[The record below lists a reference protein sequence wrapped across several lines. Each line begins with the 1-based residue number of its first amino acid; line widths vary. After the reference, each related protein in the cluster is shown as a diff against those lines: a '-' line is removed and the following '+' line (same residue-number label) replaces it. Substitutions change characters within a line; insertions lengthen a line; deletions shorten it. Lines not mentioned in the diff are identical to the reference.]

1 MFKYVMAL
9 LLVTFTSTS
18 FALCH
23 NSSMEYGA
31 PISVDLSDKLS
42 AATPEWTGSFST
54 QYNGSFN
61 CSTGNSQFGYTAVIT
76 SSDEYA
82 TILSFQNGKY
92 NVRAEITN
100 EVPNKTLA
108 NWGGHIAAE
117 LNVPMTVRFSLV
129 QQSGTNV
136 PGNSATLDDTL
147 FVTDLSGMSIMDI
160 INWPFQQFLKFVT
173 WLLNGFHWPYDSRD
187 MFGQPMIIKYA
198 PKSTTCSFSNAG
210 LTVTLPTVGRNQ
222 ILNDSRPGFTPFN
235 LNMQCEGQ
243 AVGGTTDRAID
254 MFLSSTS
261 LLAADPTV
269 MTDSS
274 AGAAQGVGLRLV
286 KREAEDSPVVLST
299 SSTSKGNATSLYYV
313 AAGGALGQQLSI
325 PMGVYYYSWSP
336 ENLSQGTVNT
346 TATLNIIYP

>member
-1 MFKYVMAL
+1 MFKYVMVL
-9 LLVTFTSTS
+9 LLVTFTNISYAT
-18 FALCH
+18 CH
-23 NSSMEYGA
+23 NNSVEYGA

-42 AATPEWTGSFST
+42 PATPEWTGSFST

-61 CSTGNSQFGYTAVIT
+61 CTTGDSKFGYTKLLST
-76 SSDEYA
+76 DNDKA

-100 EVPNKTLA
+100 EILNRTLS
-108 NWGGHIAAE
+108 NWGGHTASE
-117 LNVPMTVRFSLV
+117 LNMPMTVRFSLV
-129 QQSGTNV
+129 QNTGTNV
-136 PGNSATLDDTL
+136 AGDSISLDDTL
-147 FVTDLSGMSIMDI
+147 FVTDLSGMSFLEILA
-160 INWPFQQFLKFVT
+160 WPALQIAKIVY
-173 WLLNGFHWPYDSRD
+173 WLFNNFHWPYETRD

-254 MFLSSTS
+254 MFLSSTT

-286 KREAEDSPVVLST
+286 KREAEGSPVVLST

-336 ENLSQGTVNT
+336 ENLSQGTINT